1 MTRLFLAAGAV
12 LAGAFGMAGMA
23 SPAMAQGA
31 DGSRVNMIIVF
42 GDDKCPDTSD
52 KEIVVCAR
60 KDEGERYR
68 IPAALRESTG
78 PQNQSWT
85 ERVKSYEMA
94 GATGTLSCSPV
105 GAGGWTGCAN
115 QFVHNAYLE
124 KKMGTDV
131 AFSKMI
137 QDARA
142 ERESKIDSEAA
153 TTQSAVEKEE
163 RAYDERQRAREEAK
177 EAAGGTTPAPK
188 NP

>member
-1 MTRLFLAAGAV
+1 MTRLILAASAI
-12 LAGAFGMAGMA
+12 LAGALGMGAMA
-23 SPAMAQGA
+23 TPAMAQGA

-68 IPAALRESTG
+68 IPAALRDS
-78 PQNQSWT
+78 PSSRNQSWT

-105 GAGGWTGCAN
+105 GPGGWTGCAN
-115 QFVHNAYLE
+115 QFIHNAYLE
-124 KKMGTDV
+124 KKLGTDV

-137 QDARA
+137 EEARA
-142 ERESKIDSEAA
+142 DRESKIDSEAA
-153 TTQSAVEKEE
+153 TTQTAVEKEE
-163 RAYDERQRAREEAK
+163 KAYDARQRAREEADEKAK
-177 EAAGGTTPAPK
+177 EAAAASKP
-188 NP
+188 